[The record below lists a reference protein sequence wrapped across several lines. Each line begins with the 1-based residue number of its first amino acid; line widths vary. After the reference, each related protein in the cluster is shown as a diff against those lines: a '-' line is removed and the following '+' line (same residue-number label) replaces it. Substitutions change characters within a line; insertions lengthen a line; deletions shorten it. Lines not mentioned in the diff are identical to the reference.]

1 MRVDPNYVSGLV
13 SSLGSST
20 LTEQQLSAELSSGL
34 SVTKLSDNPMAAGQ
48 ASLLGSA
55 INQDD
60 SFVQTAA
67 TAQSM
72 MQLTDS
78 ALGSVVTQ
86 LTSAISVAVQGSN
99 STNDPTD
106 NIAIS
111 GQLTNIRDE
120 VVSLA
125 NTDYQGSYV
134 FGGSQ
139 GNVQPYTLNTTTVP
153 ATTTYNGDTQVGTVS
168 TPGGAQIQTG
178 IAGSAVFSAPGAD
191 VMTALN
197 NLIADFASGTASAS
211 AGEDVG
217 TLTAALG
224 NLSQQ
229 RATLDS
235 SLSRLTSVSGYT
247 QTNATEMMAAQS
259 GLVAADTAT
268 VATQLSSAETQ
279 GQALTSVIATLE
291 KATNLFDEMQ

>member
-120 VVSLA
+120 VV
-125 NTDYQGSYV
+125 
-134 FGGSQ
+134 
-139 GNVQPYTLNTTTVP
+139 
-153 ATTTYNGDTQVGTVS
+153 
-168 TPGGAQIQTG
+168 
-178 IAGSAVFSAPGAD
+178 
-191 VMTALN
+191 
-197 NLIADFASGTASAS
+197 
-211 AGEDVG
+211 
-217 TLTAALG
+217 
-224 NLSQQ
+224 
-229 RATLDS
+229 
-235 SLSRLTSVSGYT
+235 
-247 QTNATEMMAAQS
+247 
-259 GLVAADTAT
+259 
-268 VATQLSSAETQ
+268 
-279 GQALTSVIATLE
+279 
-291 KATNLFDEMQ
+291 

>member
-13 SSLGSST
+13 RSLESTT
-20 LTEQQLSAELSSGL
+20 LTDQQLSSELSSGL
-34 SVTKLSDNPMAAGQ
+34 AVTKLSDNPVAAGQ

-55 INQDD
+55 ISQDD

-67 TAQSM
+67 TTQSM

-86 LTSAISVAVQGSN
+86 VTSAISVSVQGSN

-111 GQLTNIRDE
+111 AQLTNIRDE

-125 NTDYQGSYV
+125 NTNYQGSYV
-134 FGGSQ
+134 FSGSK
-139 GNVQPYTLNTTTVP
+139 GNVQPYTLNTTTMP
-153 ATTTYNGDTQVGTVS
+153 ATATYNGDTQVGTVT

-191 VMTALN
+191 VIQALN

-211 AGEDVG
+211 AAEDVG
-217 TLTAALG
+217 ALTTALG

-235 SLSRLTSVSGYT
+235 SLSRLENVSNYT
-247 QTNATEMMAAQS
+247 QTDATEMTAAQG
-259 GLVAADTAT
+259 GLMAADTAT
-268 VATQLSSAETQ
+268 VATQLSSTETQ
-279 GQALTSVIATLE
+279 SQALIAVIATLS
-291 KATNLFDEMQ
+291 KSTDLFSSM

>member
-13 SSLGSST
+13 RSLESTT
-20 LTEQQLSAELSSGL
+20 LTDQQLSSELSSGL
-34 SVTKLSDNPMAAGQ
+34 AVTKLSDNPVAAGQ

-55 INQDD
+55 ISQDD

-67 TAQSM
+67 TTQSM

-86 LTSAISVAVQGSN
+86 VTSAISVSVQGSN

-111 GQLTNIRDE
+111 AQLTNIRDE

-125 NTDYQGSYV
+125 NTNYQGSYV
-134 FGGSQ
+134 FSGSK
-139 GNVQPYTLNTTTVP
+139 GNVQPYTLNTTTMP
-153 ATTTYNGDTQVGTVS
+153 ATATYNGDTQVGTVT

-191 VMTALN
+191 VIQALN

-211 AGEDVG
+211 AAEDVG
-217 TLTAALG
+217 ALTTALG

-235 SLSRLTSVSGYT
+235 SLSRLENVSNYT
-247 QTNATEMMAAQS
+247 QTDATEMTAAQG
-259 GLVAADTAT
+259 GLMAADTAT
-268 VATQLSSAETQ
+268 VATQLSSTETQ
-279 GQALTSVIATLE
+279 SQALIAVIATLS
-291 KATNLFDEMQ
+291 KSADLFSSM

>member
-13 SSLGSST
+13 SSLEGTT
-20 LTEQQLSAELSSGL
+20 LKDQQLSSELSSGL
-34 SVTKLSDNPMAAGQ
+34 AVTKLSDNPVAAGQ

-55 INQDD
+55 ISQDD

-67 TAQSM
+67 TTQSM

-86 LTSAISVAVQGSN
+86 LTTAISVATQGSN
-99 STNDPTD
+99 GTNDPTD

-111 GQLTNIRDE
+111 AQLSNIRDE

-125 NTDYQGSYV
+125 NTNYQGSYV
-134 FGGSQ
+134 FSGSK
-139 GNVQPYTLNTTTVP
+139 GNVPPYTLNATTMP
-153 ATTTYNGDTQVGTVS
+153 ATATYNGDTQVGTVT

-191 VMTALN
+191 VIQSLN

-211 AGEDVG
+211 AAEDVG
-217 TLTAALG
+217 ALNTALG
-224 NLSQQ
+224 NLGQQ

-235 SLSRLTSVSGYT
+235 SLSRLESVSTYT
-247 QTNATEMMAAQS
+247 QTDATEMTAAQG
-259 GLVAADTAT
+259 GLMAADTAT
-268 VATQLSSAETQ
+268 VATQLSSTETQ
-279 GQALTSVIATLE
+279 SQALIAVIATLS
-291 KATNLFDEMQ
+291 KTTNLFDSMS